1 MTFKEE
7 FEAGAKWA
15 EEHLNLSSPWH
26 QASEE
31 PAGTDW
37 RIICQDEKGNYWV
50 QSKDGVIFFHNT
62 WKEYAAT
69 EMVAKWAY
77 IDELIKK

>member
-37 RIICQDEKGNYWV
+37 RIICQDEKGKYWI
-50 QSKDGVIFFHNT
+50 KDWADVILLYNT
-62 WKEYAAT
+62 WNTYVEI
-69 EMVAKWAY
+69 ERLVKWAY
-77 IDELIKK
+77 PDELLK